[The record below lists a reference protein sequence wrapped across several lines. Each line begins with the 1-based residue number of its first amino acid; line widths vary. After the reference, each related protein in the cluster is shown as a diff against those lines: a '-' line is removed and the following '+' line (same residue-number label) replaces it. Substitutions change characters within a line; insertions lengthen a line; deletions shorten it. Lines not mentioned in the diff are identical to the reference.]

1 MAIDDFADS
10 LEDDLWKVTR
20 VGIFVFF
27 GISIPLLYIVV
38 AVLSALN

>member
-1 MAIDDFADS
+1 MAIKDFADS
-10 LEDDLWKVTR
+10 LEDDLWKHTR

-27 GISIPLLYIVV
+27 GIFIPLLYIVF